1 MLGVHATPKPVEL
14 CADAILD
21 VTNRGDTVLDA
32 LARDDFGVF
41 AMCAFQNLNDEPY
54 STTGTFRRLRIN

>member
-1 MLGVHATPKPVEL
+1 MSA
-14 CADAILD
+14 LD
-21 VTNRGDTVLDA
+21 PIGLRRIMHQ